1 MLGVD
6 EIDLS
11 GFGSAFKVYIGT
23 HGDRGAHVADVI
35 LPGATYVEKPGTWVN
50 MEGRVQR
57 AERAVFPVGDAREDW
72 TILRALSAVLGKTL
86 PFDNL
91 DQLRAKIAADHP
103 ALAEEGIA
111 LAGALDPAPKGGDV
125 SGAIVYP
132 IADFYLTNPIARSSP
147 TMQRCSAE
155 LVRGETFAEAA
166 E

>member
-1 MLGVD
+1 M
-6 EIDLS
+6 
-11 GFGSAFKVYIGT
+11 
-23 HGDRGAHVADVI
+23 
-35 LPGATYVEKPGTWVN
+35 LPGAAYVEKPGTWVN

-86 PFDNL
+86 PFDTL
-91 DQLRAKIAADHP
+91 AALRAKIAAEYP
-103 ALAEEGIA
+103 ALAEEGIH
-111 LAGALDPAPKGGDV
+111 LSGALDPAPRGGDV

-132 IADFYLTNPIARSSP
+132 VADFYLTNPIARSSP